1 MSRLVL
7 KNCNINGDITD
18 IIIEDKK
25 ILSVGKCTDNG
36 FDICGK
42 MVYPGLF
49 DIHAHGLCGY
59 DTMDGDKL
67 CQMSYELA
75 SNGTTSWLPTT
86 MTMDFDTIE
95 KVVKSI
101 PEHRGAN
108 ITGFHMEGPY
118 INEKYKGA
126 QNKEFI
132 KNPNINEFNKLS
144 NIKMVTIAPEL
155 DGSMDFIKG
164 CKAVVSLGH
173 TDCNYDT
180 AIEAIDNGAMCLTH
194 TLNAMPPLHHRNP
207 GPIGAAIDKNTYVQ
221 VICDGLHIHPSVI
234 RTLYRLFGKERL
246 VLISDSMRATRL
258 SDGEY
263 EFGGQPID
271 VVNSIARTRE
281 GAIAGS
287 TSTLFDCVKKAIEF
301 GIPQEDAFYMAS
313 RTPAVLMNE
322 NKGMIKEGFDAEL
335 IVLNDDLTIDK
346 VIINGEIFK

>member
-1 MSRLVL
+1 MGRLIL
-7 KNCNINGDITD
+7 KNCNVNGNITD
-18 IIIEDKK
+18 IVIENKK
-25 ILSVGKCTDNG
+25 ILSVGKCSEAG
-36 FDICGK
+36 IDIRGK
-42 MVYPGLF
+42 KVYPGLF

-67 CQMSYELA
+67 CKMSYELA
-75 SNGTTSWLPTT
+75 AAGTTSWLPTT

-95 KVVKSI
+95 KVVRSI
-101 PEHRGAN
+101 PEQKGAN
-108 ITGFHMEGPY
+108 IPGFHMEGPY

-126 QNKEFI
+126 QNKKFI
-132 KNPNINEFNKLS
+132 KNPDINEFNKLC

-155 DGSMDFIKG
+155 EASMDFIKN

-173 TDCNYDT
+173 TDCDYDT
-180 AIEAIDNGAMCLTH
+180 AKSAIDNGAMCLTH
-194 TLNAMPPLHHRNP
+194 TFNAMPPLHHRNP
-207 GPIGAAIDKNTYVQ
+207 GPIGAAIDNNIYIQ
-221 VICDGLHIHPSVI
+221 VICDGLHIHPALI

-246 VLISDSMRATRL
+246 ILISDSMRATKL

-271 VVNSIARTRE
+271 VVNSVARTRE

-301 GIPQEDAFYMAS
+301 GISEEDAFYMAS
-313 RTPAVLMNE
+313 RTPAVLMGE
-322 NKGMIKEGFDAEL
+322 NKGLITEGFDAEL
-335 IVLNDDLTIDK
+335 IVLNEDLTTDK